1 MDLNTALRFGQLV
14 SAAYAVPANDLTN
27 RAGNSVSAG
36 SPALAYEVVTSIYAN
51 DLATDMNPDRG
62 RNLVSIGLVLQATAT
77 ADAVIAIRGTEGH
90 RGVGSGFKVS
100 HGSVLVSFEWRQH
113 RGRLHRYV

>member
-27 RAGNSVSAG
+27 RAGQSVSAG
-36 SPALAYEVVTSIYAN
+36 SPAVAYEVVTSIYAN

-62 RNLVSIGLVLQATAT
+62 
-77 ADAVIAIRGTEGH
+77 
-90 RGVGSGFKVS
+90 
-100 HGSVLVSFEWRQH
+100 
-113 RGRLHRYV
+113 